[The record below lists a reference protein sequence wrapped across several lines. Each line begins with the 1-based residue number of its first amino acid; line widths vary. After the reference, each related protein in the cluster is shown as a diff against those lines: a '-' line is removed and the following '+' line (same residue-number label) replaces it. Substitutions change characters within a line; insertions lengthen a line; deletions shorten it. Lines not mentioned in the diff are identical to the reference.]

1 MIESFRKERAE
12 VLIVPLLSVGRG
24 YNILDQN
31 GESLFG
37 SVFFLVRPYP
47 IPNDMN
53 YLVQALHSYLTQYL
67 QRITG
72 QGIHYE
78 KAVSKLRQI
87 SSGKF
92 EAIYKKA

>member
-1 MIESFRKERAE
+1 
-12 VLIVPLLSVGRG
+12 
-24 YNILDQN
+24 
-31 GESLFG
+31 
-37 SVFFLVRPYP
+37 
-47 IPNDMN
+47 MN

-92 EAIYKKA
+92 EAIYKKPDYWSILNDSEREVWRGIRLSRFGK